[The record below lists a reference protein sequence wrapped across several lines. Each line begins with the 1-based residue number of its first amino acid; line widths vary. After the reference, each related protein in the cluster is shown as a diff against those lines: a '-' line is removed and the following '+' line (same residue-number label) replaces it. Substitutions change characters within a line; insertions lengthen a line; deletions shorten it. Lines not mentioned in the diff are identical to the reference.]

1 MPEMPSFFY
10 LQPAHQFEEYL
21 QWQSSI
27 KEGKGDLLT
36 YMDLMVW
43 QEIDFTIWQL
53 STMDRRI
60 L

>member
-1 MPEMPSFFY
+1 MPEMPSF
-10 LQPAHQFEEYL
+10 LSPTSSSFEEYL

-36 YMDLMVW
+36 YMDLMFW